1 MIQEARTIK
10 LGQALHGYQDGH
22 SLLASSE
29 NLPHSSESALFDLSD
44 LSGSQLVPGFD
55 EYLTGYPLPE
65 IATYAFAKT
74 WYAPE
79 MPRPGCVWTH
89 TLFIRSSDV
98 AQVQSFRELLQY
110 FKRPTIDSKSWT
122 GYNSYVEVP
131 INWPTEYEY
140 GNEVPFLLELYSA
153 LYETA
158 DVPVILPASSARQYE
173 SLVLR
178 VWSQQWPRLRRAFKF
193 CTGAIEGRTLE
204 GKPFDLQVIPLKSIG
219 RIQNEIPDAYV
230 IHEETAPREVST
242 EKWVLELANDFSSKN
257 FRFRDFLREFG
268 ADVAPR
274 RSSFKKLVEAF
285 NLQSSDIKFD
295 EYWDAL
301 LTLFPTQSEAAKLKM
316 AAVVPGSDDFR
327 TISAPLPERVSVLV
341 ASHRDSSY
349 PKRLLETTDL
359 DEQFVSSDSLK
370 EILQALASARYINSF
385 GENLI
390 QKIAAAIRPD
400 QLTTISSTPSA
411 LMLLLS
417 RNPKL
422 AQLPELWSVT
432 SGRHQQVLDL
442 ISTSHLSQ
450 PDWEDIMNAAV
461 QARAP
466 QLARSFVRVLGVS
479 AVQSALNI
487 SQQHTI
493 NLPNDWDSVLG
504 EHTPAVAE
512 WLRSRPDAQVS
523 LLSTLAK
530 DLSPFDSALLS
541 LGSGIW
547 QPVLD
552 ADVKPSQRARA
563 FVLLLGL
570 QNPVGKPYELVSQ
583 TFEGLHLDAE
593 MERLDS
599 YTWGILRDSLPVLGW
614 GRDWDVCERL
624 RRLLVSKYVAYNWPV
639 GWFFRTVQDRTTF
652 ERTLLYIISEKHLR
666 PFGRYLLSEAR
677 SGSASPSTVQDDL
690 LWKYEKKL
698 RK

>member
-29 NLPHSSESALFDLSD
+29 NLPHSSESVLFDLSD

-65 IATYAFAKT
+65 IASYAFAKT

-79 MPRPGCVWTH
+79 MQRPGCVWTH
-89 TLFIRSSDV
+89 TLLIRSSDV

-110 FKRPTIDSKSWT
+110 FKRPTMNPDSWI

-158 DVPVILPASSARQYE
+158 DNPVILPASGAKQYE

-178 VWSQQWPRLRRAFKF
+178 VWSQQWPRLRRVFKF

-204 GKPFDLQVIPLKSIG
+204 GKPFDLQVIPVKSIG
-219 RIQNEIPDAYV
+219 RIQHEIPDAYV
-230 IHEETAPREVST
+230 IHEETAPREVSA
-242 EKWVLELANDFSSKN
+242 EKWILELANDFSSKN
-257 FRFRDFLREFG
+257 LRFRDFLREFG

-295 EYWDAL
+295 DYWDAL

-349 PKRLLETTDL
+349 PKRLLEATDL
-359 DEQFVSSDSLK
+359 DERLVSSSLK
-370 EILQALASARYINSF
+370 DILQALASAPYINSF

-390 QKIAAAIRPD
+390 QKIASAISPD
-400 QLTTISSTPSA
+400 QLTSISSTPSA

-417 RNPKL
+417 RNPRL
-422 AQLPELWSVT
+422 AQFPELWSVT

-450 PDWEDIMNAAV
+450 PNWEEIMNAAV
-461 QARAP
+461 QAGAP
-466 QLARSFVRVLGVS
+466 QLARAFVRMLGVS

-512 WLRSRPDAQVS
+512 WLRSQPDAQIS
-523 LLSTLAK
+523 LLSTLAT
-530 DLSPFDSALLS
+530 DLNPFDSTLLS
-541 LGSGIW
+541 LGSELW
-547 QPVLD
+547 QSVLD
-552 ADVKPSQRARA
+552 ANAKLSQRGRA
-563 FVLLLGL
+563 FILLLGF
-570 QNPVGKPYELVSQ
+570 QNPSGKPCELVAQ
-583 TFEGLHLDAE
+583 TFEAIHLDAE
-593 MERLDS
+593 LERLDS
-599 YTWGILRDSLPVLGW
+599 ATWSILRDSLPVLGW

-624 RRLLVSKYVAYNWPV
+624 RRLLVSKYVAYSWPV
-639 GWFFRTVQDRTTF
+639 SYFFRTLQDRTTF
-652 ERTLLYIISEKHLR
+652 ERTVLYVVSEKHLR
-666 PFGRYLLSEAR
+666 PFGRYLLSEAS
-677 SGSASPSTVQDDL
+677 SGSASPSAVQSDL
-690 LWKYEKKL
+690 LRKYEKKL

>member
-1 MIQEARTIK
+1 MVTKTAILCWRVLRLFPTVP
-10 LGQALHGYQDGH
+10 
-22 SLLASSE
+22 SL
-29 NLPHSSESALFDLSD
+29 PLFDLSD

-65 IATYAFAKT
+65 ISSYAFAKT

-79 MPRPGCVWTH
+79 MQRPGCVWTH

-98 AQVQSFRELLQY
+98 AQVQSFHELLQY
-110 FKRPTIDSKSWT
+110 FKRPTIDPKSWT

-131 INWPTEYEY
+131 ISWPTEYEY

-153 LYETA
+153 LYGTA
-158 DVPVILPASSARQYE
+158 DAPVILPANNAKQYE

-219 RIQNEIPDAYV
+219 RIQHEIPDAYV
-230 IHEETAPREVST
+230 IHGEITSKEINT

-257 FRFRDFLREFG
+257 FRFRDFLKEFG

-274 RSSFKKLVEAF
+274 RGSFKKLVEAF
-285 NLQSSDIKFD
+285 NLQSSGIEFD

-327 TISAPLPERVSVLV
+327 TISAPLPERLSVLV

-349 PKRLLETTDL
+349 PKRLLDATDL
-359 DEQFVSSDSLK
+359 DERFISSNSLK
-370 EILQALASARYINSF
+370 DILQALASAPYINAF

-390 QKIAAAIRPD
+390 QKIASDIRPD
-400 QLTTISSTPSA
+400 QLTSISSTPSA
-411 LMLLLS
+411 LVLLLS

-422 AQLPELWSVT
+422 AQFPQLWLVT

-450 PDWEDIMNAAV
+450 PDWEGILNAAV
-461 QARAP
+461 QAGAP

-479 AVQSALNI
+479 AVQSALNT
-487 SQQHTI
+487 SQQHSI
-493 NLPNDWDSVLG
+493 NLPPDWDSVLG
-504 EHTPAVAE
+504 DNTPAVAE
-512 WLRSRPDAQVS
+512 WLRSQPDAKIA
-523 LLSTLAK
+523 LLSTLAN
-530 DLSPFDSALLS
+530 DLNPFDSSLLS
-541 LGSGIW
+541 LGSGVW
-547 QPVLD
+547 QSVLD
-552 ADVKPSQRARA
+552 ADAKPSQRARA
-563 FVLLLGL
+563 FILMLGL
-570 QNPVGKPYELVSQ
+570 QNPAGKPYDLVSR

-599 YTWGILRDSLPVLGW
+599 HTWSILRDSLPVLGW

-639 GWFFRTVQDRTTF
+639 SSFFRTIQDRTTF

-666 PFGRYLLSEAR
+666 PFGKYLLSEGR
-677 SGSASPSTVQDDL
+677 SGSASPSAIQDDL